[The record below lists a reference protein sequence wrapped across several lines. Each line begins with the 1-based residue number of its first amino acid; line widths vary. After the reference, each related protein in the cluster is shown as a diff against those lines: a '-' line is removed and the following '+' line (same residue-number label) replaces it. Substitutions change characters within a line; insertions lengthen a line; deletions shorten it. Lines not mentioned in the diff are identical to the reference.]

1 MKKSPKRL
9 NQFITEVLAIEA
21 ENGQEASQ
29 LAFMA
34 RALVMATLP
43 HSKPGDDYFERK
55 SGHYTLSMTANPKF
69 GLPYGSI
76 PRMLLA
82 WMTTYAV
89 NKASP
94 EIPLG
99 NTLTAFLKKL
109 NLCHGGGK
117 RGNATRVQNQM
128 MRLLTCQISCV
139 YHDNKKGVCE
149 GNQFNIGRSFKL
161 LWNPANAKQNEF
173 LPDSKIILSQDFF
186 EALIQKS
193 IPINFKT
200 LTLLRQ
206 SPLQMDI
213 YVWLTYRFFSLK
225 KETHISWKSL
235 SNQFGSNYANEA
247 GDKTRG
253 ARNFKSKFLLALKKV
268 WMVYPTANLS
278 PDIQG
283 LTLYPSDTHVKK
295 AQKRRGTPVD
305 NLSYP
310 R

>member
-1 MKKSPKRL
+1 MKKSPRKL
-9 NQFITEVLAIEA
+9 NHFISEVLAIEA
-21 ENGQEASQ
+21 ENEQEASQ

-43 HSKPGDDYFERK
+43 HSKPDDHYFERK
-55 SGHYTLSMTANPKF
+55 SGHYTLSMIANPKF

-89 NKASP
+89 SKKSS

-109 NLCHGGGK
+109 NLRHGGGE
-117 RGNATRVQNQM
+117 RGNSTRVRDQM

-139 YHDNKKGVCE
+139 YHDNKKGICE

-161 LWNPANAKQNEF
+161 LWNPVNAKQQEF
-173 LPDSKIILSQDFF
+173 SSDSKIILSQDFY
-186 EALIQKS
+186 ESIIQKS

-200 LTLLRQ
+200 FTLLRN

-213 YVWLTYRFFSLK
+213 YMWLTYRFFSLK
-225 KETHISWKSL
+225 KETHIPWKSL
-235 SNQFGSNYANEA
+235 SNQFGSNYANET

-253 ARNFKSKFLLALKKV
+253 ARNFKTKFLQALKKV
-268 WMVYPTANLS
+268 WAVYPTANLCLEKK
-278 PDIQG
+278 G
-283 LTLYPSDTHVKK
+283 LTLYPSETHVKK
-295 AQKRRGTPVD
+295 AKNKQ
-305 NLSYP
+305 LSCG
-310 R
+310 

>member
-9 NQFITEVLAIEA
+9 DSFITEVLAIEA

-43 HSKPGDDYFERK
+43 HSKPDDDYFERR

-89 NKASP
+89 NKTSP

-109 NLCHGGGK
+109 NLRHGGGE
-117 RGNATRVQNQM
+117 RGNSTRVRDQM

-149 GNQFNIGRSFKL
+149 GNHFNIGRSFKL
-161 LWNPANAKQNEF
+161 LWNPANAKQKEF

-186 EALIQKS
+186 EALIKKS
-193 IPINFKT
+193 VPINFKT

-225 KETHISWKSL
+225 NETFIPWKTL
-235 SNQFGSNYANEA
+235 NNQFGSSYSNKT
-247 GDKTRG
+247 GDATRG
-253 ARNFKSKFLLALKKV
+253 ARNFKAKFLQALKKV

-278 PDIQG
+278 PGQKG
-283 LTLYPSDTHVKK
+283 LTLFPSDTHVKK
-295 AQKRRGTPVD
+295 VQKKNDSVVD